1 MVTKT
6 MATSDPGIFF
16 ENLGVMA
23 MMNTLAKL
31 TMAFHQFTVSKC
43 LQ

>member
-6 MATSDPGIFF
+6 MATNEPGIFL
-16 ENLGVMA
+16 ENFGVMA
-23 MMNTLAKL
+23 MMNTLTKL

-43 LQ
+43 LK